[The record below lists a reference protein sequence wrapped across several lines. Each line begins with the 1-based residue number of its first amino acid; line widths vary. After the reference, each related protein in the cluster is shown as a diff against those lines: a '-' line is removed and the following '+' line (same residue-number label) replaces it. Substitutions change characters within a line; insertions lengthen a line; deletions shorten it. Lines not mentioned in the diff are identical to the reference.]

1 MRGATAAVVTVLVLF
16 VAIGAGSDALR
27 PHERTT
33 SPARRAALVQ
43 RLQRG
48 ITQFARA
55 RVAAGELK
63 GPILRTRCLPFE
75 DVDLAD
81 PTLRRGRYSCVAI
94 TFQTAANYSGH
105 TFIGEVDYASGR
117 IRFHQT
123 EIPVW
128 QGI

>member
-1 MRGATAAVVTVLVLF
+1 MRGPAAAMLTVLALF
-16 VAIGAGSDALR
+16 VAVGTASDALR

-43 RLQRG
+43 RLEAH
-48 ITQFARA
+48 ITRFARA
-55 RVAAGELK
+55 RVAAGALD

-81 PTLRRGRYSCVAI
+81 PALQRGRYSCVAI

-105 TFIGEVDYASGR
+105 TFVGEVDYASGHVR
-117 IRFHQT
+117 YHQT
-123 EIPVW
+123 AIPVW